1 MINGK
6 SVIAIIPA
14 RSGSKGLPGKN
25 IKDLCGKPLIAWS
38 IESGLASKYI
48 DTVVVS
54 TDSPVIADI
63 AQQFGA
69 AAPFL
74 RPSTLSTDEAK
85 SFDAIKHTLD
95 YYDQELGKSFFYTVL
110 LEPTSPIR
118 EKDDI
123 DLMLEKL
130 DKLGKDYDSIVS
142 IGEVHSHPGLM
153 KMIINHRIVPYS
165 NIHPVNERRQDYEKL
180 YNPFGTAL
188 VLKTKTL
195 LKEETFYPIRTT
207 HYILKRHQ
215 CFEIDDIYDFL
226 TVEAILQNLKK
237 TI

>member
-1 MINGK
+1 MINGR

-14 RSGSKGLPGKN
+14 RAGSKGLPGKN
-25 IKDLCGKPLIAWS
+25 IKDLCGKPLIAWT

-74 RPSTLSTDEAK
+74 RPSILSTDEAN
-85 SFDAIKHTLD
+85 SFDVIKHTLN
-95 YYDQELGKSFFYTVL
+95 YYDQELKKGFFYTVL

-118 EKDDI
+118 DKDDV

-130 DKLGKDYDSIVS
+130 DKLEQDFDGIVS

-153 KMIINHRIVPYS
+153 KKIINHRIVPFS
-165 NIHPVNERRQDYEKL
+165 NDYPLNQRRQDYETI
-180 YNPFGTAL
+180 YNVYGVAL
-188 VLKTKTL
+188 VLKTQTL

-226 TVEAILQNLKK
+226 TVEAILQNLRK

>member
-14 RSGSKGLPGKN
+14 RAGSKGLPGKN
-25 IKDLCGKPLIAWS
+25 IKDLRGKPLIAWS

-69 AAPFL
+69 ATPFL
-74 RPSTLSTDEAK
+74 RPSILSTDEAT

-95 YYDQELGKSFFYTVL
+95 YYDQQLGKSFFYTVL

-118 EKDDI
+118 EKDDV

-130 DKLGKDYDSIVS
+130 DKLEQDFDSIIS
-142 IGEVHSHPGLM
+142 IGEVHSHPELM
-153 KMIINHRIVPYS
+153 KRIINHRIVPFLNEYS
-165 NIHPVNERRQDYEKL
+165 ANQRRQDYETL
-180 YNPFGTAL
+180 YYPFGVAL
-188 VLKTKTL
+188 VLKTQTL

-207 HYILKRHQ
+207 HYILNRHQ

-226 TVEAILQNLKK
+226 TVEAILQNLRK

>member
-14 RSGSKGLPGKN
+14 RAGSKGLPGKN
-25 IKDLCGKPLIAWS
+25 IKDLCGKPLIAWT

-63 AQQFGA
+63 AQQYGA

-74 RPSTLSTDEAK
+74 RPSRLATDEAN
-85 SFDAIKHTLD
+85 SFDVIKHTLN
-95 YYDQELGKSFFYTVL
+95 YYDQELEKCFFYTVL

-118 EKDDI
+118 ENDDV

-130 DKLGKDYDSIVS
+130 DEYEQDFDGIVS
-142 IGEVHSHPGLM
+142 LGEVQCHPGLM
-153 KMIINHRIVPYS
+153 KKVINHRITPFS
-165 NIHPVNERRQDYEKL
+165 NEFPINQRRQNYEKL
-180 YNPFGTAL
+180 YFPYGVAI
-188 VLKTKTL
+188 VLKTQTL

-207 HYILKRHQ
+207 HYIIKRHQ

-226 TVEAILQNLKK
+226 TVEAILQNLRK